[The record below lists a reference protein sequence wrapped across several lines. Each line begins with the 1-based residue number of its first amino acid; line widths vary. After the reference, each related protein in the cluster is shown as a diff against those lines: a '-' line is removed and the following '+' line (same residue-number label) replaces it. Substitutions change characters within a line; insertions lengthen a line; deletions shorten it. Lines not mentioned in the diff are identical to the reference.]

1 MNIEKD
7 IIIIVG
13 KNVVRVQQK
22 TWAAFLNVAGLV
34 VDTGDMYPLL
44 DKVVSKED
52 LEKVKTLKNQLDYYS
67 DSSS

>member
-52 LEKVKTLKNQLDYYS
+52 LEKVKTLKNQLDDYS